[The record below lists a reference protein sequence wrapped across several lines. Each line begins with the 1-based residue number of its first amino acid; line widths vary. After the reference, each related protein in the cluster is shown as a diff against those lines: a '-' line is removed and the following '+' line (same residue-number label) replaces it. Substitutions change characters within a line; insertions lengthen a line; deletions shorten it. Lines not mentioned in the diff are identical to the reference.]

1 MLSDNGENEFPL
13 IVHNVYKQFNR
24 KLAVNDLNF
33 VVRKKECFG
42 LLGVNG
48 AGKTTTFEMIAA
60 NQTITK
66 GTIKIDGVDNV
77 LNEPE
82 YRYRFGYCPQNDC
95 LNDFMTAY
103 QSLYYMALLR
113 GIQKKFAKDEVM
125 YWLEKLDLNKY
136 KNVEVKHYS
145 GGTKRKLQTATAM
158 VKKKSFIFIRSRQ
171 KCSTIF
177 HFRLAVLLWYC

>member
-1 MLSDNGENEFPL
+1 MQN
-13 IVHNVYKQFNR
+13 IYKQYKK
-24 KLAVNDLNF
+24 KLAVCGLNF

-66 GTIKIDGVDNV
+66 GTIKIDGVDIL

-95 LNDFMTAY
+95 LNEFMTSY
-103 QSLYYMALLR
+103 QTLRYMALLR
-113 GIQKKFAKDEVM
+113 GIQTKHINAEVM
-125 YWLEKLDLNKY
+125 YWLEKLDLIKY
-136 KNVEVKHYS
+136 KNIQVRHYS
-145 GGTKRKLQTATAM
+145 GGTKRKLQTAAAM
-158 VKKKSFIFIRSRQ
+158 VCVNYLRFIN
-171 KCSTIF
+171 K
-177 HFRLAVLLWYC
+177 

>member
-113 GIQKKFAKDEVM
+113 GIQKKFVKDEVM

-145 GGTKRKLQTATAM
+145 GGTKRKLQTAAAM

>member
-1 MLSDNGENEFPL
+1 M
-13 IVHNVYKQFNR
+13 HKQFNR

-66 GTIKIDGVDNV
+66 GTIKIDGVDIL
-77 LNEPE
+77 LNESE

-103 QSLYYMALLR
+103 QTLRYMALLR
-113 GIQKKFAKDEVM
+113 GVQMKHVHEEVM
-125 YWLEKLDLNKY
+125 YWLEKLDLDKY
-136 KNVEVKHYS
+136 ENAQVKHYS
-145 GGTKRKLQTATAM
+145 GGTKRKLQTAAAM
-158 VKKKSFIFIRSRQ
+158 VRFFPKF
-171 KCSTIF
+171 
-177 HFRLAVLLWYC
+177 W